1 MTDKMRSTLIDA
13 HLHFILKSIDAN
25 KGMGSSAFYSRL
37 RHPVGGWAEAYPETT
52 GYIIPTLLQAEKQLG
67 ISLKSYVQSCIYWLS
82 EEVQMSSGAFPS
94 LYSGNEKESL
104 FNSAQI
110 ALGFLAY
117 TEHFPSDEKI
127 LLSELDLLNWFVENV
142 DKVDADIHYKK
153 DFVPSYYTRVVWPCL
168 LLAKKYKHRV
178 LKDKAFHLLDV
189 IINRSLGE
197 GDFPRDAGFSG
208 DKAFSHTI
216 AYTIRGLL
224 EINELYPNEE
234 REEIL
239 NRLVQGQMKAIDEAG
254 GKMAGSYDLNWKGDY
269 SFRCLTGEYQWAIIF
284 LRMYGREGEQVFL
297 QYAERLLEE
306 DFSSNIL
313 FPIGAVYGSKPF
325 WKSYMRFKAPNW
337 AAKFGLDALLL
348 HKKLQDDKA

>member
-1 MTDKMRSTLIDA
+1 
-13 HLHFILKSIDAN
+13 
-25 KGMGSSAFYSRL
+25 
-37 RHPVGGWAEAYPETT
+37 
-52 GYIIPTLLQAEKQLG
+52 
-67 ISLKSYVQSCIYWLS
+67 
-82 EEVQMSSGAFPS
+82 MSSGAFPS

-127 LLSELDLLNWFVENV
+127 LLSELDLLSWFVENV

-208 DKAFSHTI
+208 GPRKPIPPLIFAS
-216 AYTIRGLL
+216 GLYILYEMPGL
-224 EINELYPNEE
+224 EHIEL
-234 REEIL
+234 
-239 NRLVQGQMKAIDEAG
+239 
-254 GKMAGSYDLNWKGDY
+254 
-269 SFRCLTGEYQWAIIF
+269 
-284 LRMYGREGEQVFL
+284 
-297 QYAERLLEE
+297 
-306 DFSSNIL
+306 
-313 FPIGAVYGSKPF
+313 
-325 WKSYMRFKAPNW
+325 KSLPP
-337 AAKFGLDALLL
+337 GP
-348 HKKLQDDKA
+348 